1 MYSVFSAL
9 SRVTPPSRVAPLYGR
24 INIYTLALL
33 TRLLIVT
40 GPLFL
45 MKHLLT
51 VPIGL
56 ACHLLHKM
64 SHFLPVFCHLGV
76 IVLTPLAYMLVMT
89 FKKKGSRGIDFVE
102 VIKVFICHNLH
113 NYAHARGLKKNQTFR
128 AWRVFCDECKQLFV
142 AYADLNWEIFPYWRL
157 FARALG

>member
-1 MYSVFSAL
+1 MYSVLSAL

-24 INIYTLALL
+24 TNIYTLALL

-56 ACHLLHKM
+56 AWHLFHKM
-64 SHFLPVFCHLGV
+64 SHFLPVFRHLGV

-102 VIKVFICHNLH
+102 VIKVFVCHNLH
-113 NYAHARGLKKNQTFR
+113 NYAHARGLKKN
-128 AWRVFCDECKQLFV
+128 
-142 AYADLNWEIFPYWRL
+142 
-157 FARALG
+157 